1 MKSTMKKAQQGFTLI
16 ELMIVVA
23 IIGILASVA
32 MPAYQNYVKKAKF
45 SEAVSATSAVKLAV
59 ELCINNLATAT
70 GCTAAANGIPANVA
84 AADMPATSAISTVT
98 VLNGIITVVPN
109 AVNGIVAG
117 DTLVLTPTYDSAN
130 PQKGISWAK
139 TGGCVTSGIC

>member
-1 MKSTMKKAQQGFTLI
+1 MKKAQQGFTLI

-70 GCTAAANGIPANVA
+70 GCSGGSNGIPADVI
-84 AADMPATSAISTVT
+84 AADTAATSAIDTV
-98 VLNGIITVVPN
+98 VVSNGIITVTPN
-109 AVNGIVAG
+109 VVNGIVAT
-117 DTLVLTPTYDSAN
+117 DTLILTPTYDSTK
-130 PQKGISWAK
+130 PQNGVTWAK